1 MRRPVNLDSADTW
14 WTDMVID
21 SPIAADPQ
29 EKRRPVMMK
38 VVMKR
43 RIRGRW
49 MAENV
54 SINVDY

>member
-1 MRRPVNLDSADTW
+1 MI
-14 WTDMVID
+14 ID

-38 VVMKR
+38 VVMMKVVMRR

-49 MAENV
+49 MAEHV

>member
-14 WTDMVID
+14 WTDMTID
-21 SPIAADPQ
+21 SPIAADLQ
-29 EKRRPVMMK
+29 EKRPVMMK
-38 VVMKR
+38 VVMRR

-49 MAENV
+49 MAEHV